1 MIAVVNQEARAEGHS
16 VDQSTL
22 IKVWF
27 QFSSYIETL
36 RFSLTSCSCLL
47 EFYRP
52 QTKFTK
58 VMFLH
63 VSVCPHGGRAWLL
76 QGGHAWLLPGGG
88 WVCVVFSGGHEWFFS
103 GACMIF
109 SRGACVVFSGGHAW
123 FFPGGGGMHRIQRDM
138 VNERAVRILLE
149 CILVSYK
156 MQSWV
161 GVTEGQSLI
170 IHCKHTCFDLQK
182 HLP

>member
-1 MIAVVNQEARAEGHS
+1 MIAVVNQEAEAEGHS

-27 QFSSYIETL
+27 QFSCYIETL

-58 VMFLH
+58 VMFLQ

-76 QGGHAWLLPGGG
+76 QGGHAWLLPRGVGVRGFFWGGMHG
-88 WVCVVFSGGHEWFFS
+88 FFL
-103 GACMIF
+103 
-109 SRGACVVFSGGHAW
+109 
-123 FFPGGGGMHRIQRDM
+123 GGGMRRIRRDT

-170 IHCKHTCFDLQK
+170 FHCKHTCFDLQK